1 MIAKSIDKDM
11 KKEMVR
17 ESEDENGNFSQ
28 KIV

>member
-1 MIAKSIDKDM
+1 MITKSIDKDM
-11 KKEMVR
+11 KKEMAR

>member
-11 KKEMVR
+11 EKEMVR
-17 ESEDENGNFSQ
+17 ESEDENGNFLQ

>member
-11 KKEMVR
+11 EKEMVR